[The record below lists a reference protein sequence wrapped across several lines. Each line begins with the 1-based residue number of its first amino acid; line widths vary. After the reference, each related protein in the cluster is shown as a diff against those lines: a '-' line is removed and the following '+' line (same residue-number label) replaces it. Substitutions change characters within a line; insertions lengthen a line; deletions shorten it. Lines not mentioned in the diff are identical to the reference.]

1 MKLIGTVLFTALA
14 STAFVAHP
22 SARSEP
28 MTLVV
33 ASVDTSRMDAFI
45 GNLRYSGADLVYAAG
60 RRSAPAA
67 QRVGTALGTRVV
79 VDSTLGV
86 DGEEAATALANRV
99 RSAGARVVVVLI
111 DADAAQP
118 FLRRVTEQPRSS
130 FALSGA
136 PGRMWLVSLGS
147 GYTSAIRGS
156 F

>member
-1 MKLIGTVLFTALA
+1 MKLLGTVLFTALA
-14 STAFVAHP
+14 STAFAPHP

-79 VDSTLGV
+79 VDSTLGADRENAV
-86 DGEEAATALANRV
+86 SELADRV
-99 RSAGARVVVVLI
+99 QSRGGHVVIVLL
-111 DADAAQP
+111 DADLALP
-118 FLRRVTEQPRSS
+118 FLRRVTGQPRSS

-136 PGRMWLVSLGS
+136 PGRMWLVTLGN